1 MTQQIN
7 HTGSYYAATANPSTA
22 RPPLDGDIEADV
34 CIVGG
39 GFTGVV
45 TGLTLA
51 ELGYKVVI
59 LEGAKIGWG
68 ASGRNGGQIINGF
81 SREIEYIE
89 NTVGKEGANALAALA
104 VEGGNIIREHVTR
117 YGIKCDLKYGSV
129 LAACSDK
136 QLREIEDT
144 RNRWAK
150 RGRNSIEILDRRTIR
165 DHVGTDKY
173 AGGWIDH
180 KGGHIHPLNL
190 VQGEAEAAE
199 ANGATIYEQTR
210 VTRMDHHLD
219 TPVVHTEGGSVT
231 ARYVVLAGN
240 AYLGKTVKELYPK
253 ILPASTQIIVT
264 EPLSD
269 KQAKAILP
277 TDMCV
282 EDANY
287 VLDYYRLT
295 ADNRLLFGGGTVYG
309 GADIADVEKALRP
322 NMERLF
328 PWTRD
333 LKVDYGWQGNIALTW
348 SRLPHVG
355 RLGKGTYFAHGYSGH
370 GVTSSHMMGRL
381 VGHAVHGDAST
392 FDVFASMPARSFPG
406 GQLLSVPLS
415 TLGCWWYSMRDK
427 MGI

>member
-1 MTQQIN
+1 MQQIN
-7 HTGSYYAATANPSTA
+7 HTSSYYAATANDRRE
-22 RPPLDGDIEADV
+22 RPALSGDIQADICV
-34 CIVGG
+34 VGG
-39 GFTGVV
+39 GFTGIA

-89 NTVGKEGANALAALA
+89 ETVSTEGAKALAALA
-104 VEGGNIIREHVTR
+104 LEGGNVIRDHVAR
-117 YGIKCDLKYGSV
+117 YDIACDLKDGSV
-129 LAACSDK
+129 LAACTDK
-136 QLREIEDT
+136 QLREMTAVRDM
-144 RNRWAK
+144 WAA
-150 RGRNSIEILDRRTIR
+150 RGRDGIEILDKTAIR
-165 DHVGTDKY
+165 NHVGTDAY

-190 VQGEAEAAE
+190 ALGEAAAAE
-199 ANGATIYEQTR
+199 QNGATIYEQTR
-210 VTRMDHHLD
+210 VTRVDHQSEMPTVYTD
-219 TPVVHTEGGSVT
+219 GGSVT

-240 AYLGKTVKELYPK
+240 AYLGTTVKELAPK

-269 KQAKAILP
+269 DVAAKLLP

-295 ADNRLLFGGGTVYG
+295 ADKRLLFGGGTVYG
-309 GADIADVEKALRP
+309 GQDIADVEKALRP
-322 NMERLF
+322 NMERVF
-328 PWTRD
+328 PGMRD
-333 LKVDYGWQGNIALTW
+333 VKVDFGWQGNIALTW

-381 VGHAVHGDAST
+381 LGHAIHGDASL
-392 FDVFASMPARSFPG
+392 FDIFAAIPARSFPG

-415 TLGCWWYSMRDK
+415 RLGCWWYSMRDRL
-427 MGI
+427 GI

>member
-1 MTQQIN
+1 MQQIT
-7 HTGSYYAATANPSTA
+7 HTGSYYAASAHDTRSRA
-22 RPPLDGDIEADV
+22 PLAGELKADV
-34 CIVGG
+34 CVVGA

-51 ELGYKVVI
+51 ELGYDVVI
-59 LEGAKIGWG
+59 LDAAKIGWG

-81 SREIEYIE
+81 SREIDYIE
-89 NTVGKEGANALAALA
+89 ETVGPDGAKALAALA
-104 VEGGNIIREHVTR
+104 LEGGNIIRDHVAR
-117 YGIKCDLKYGSV
+117 YDIDCDLKQGSV
-129 LAACSDK
+129 LAACTEK
-136 QLREIEDT
+136 QMRSLATTADM
-144 RNRWAK
+144 WAK
-150 RGRNSIEILDRRTIR
+150 RGRDGIEMLDRNTVQR
-165 DHVGTDKY
+165 HVGTSEY

-190 VQGEAEAAE
+190 ALGEAAAAE
-199 ANGATIYEQTR
+199 KNGATIFEQTR
-210 VTRMDHHLD
+210 VTRIDHHSNE
-219 TPVVHTEGGSVT
+219 PVVYTDNGAVQ

-264 EPLSD
+264 EPLPETL
-269 KQAKAILP
+269 AKDILP

-287 VLDYYRLT
+287 VLDYFRLT
-295 ADNRLLFGGGTVYG
+295 ADKRLLFGGGTVYG
-309 GADIADVEKALRP
+309 GQDIADVEKALRP

-328 PWTRD
+328 PATKD
-333 LKVDYGWQGNIALTW
+333 LKVDFGWQGNIALTW

-355 RLGKGTYFAHGYSGH
+355 RLGKNTYFAHGYSGH

-381 VGHAVHGDAST
+381 LGHAIHGDAAH
-392 FDVFASMPARSFPG
+392 FDIFAGMPAKSFPG

-415 TLGCWWYSMRDK
+415 RLGCWWYSMRDK